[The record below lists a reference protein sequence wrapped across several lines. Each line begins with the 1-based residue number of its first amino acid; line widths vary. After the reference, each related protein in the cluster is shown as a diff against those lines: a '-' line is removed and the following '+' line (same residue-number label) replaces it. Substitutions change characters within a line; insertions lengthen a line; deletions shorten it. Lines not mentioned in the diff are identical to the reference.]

1 MSKSQKADKAN
12 KPNPPLTSKQ
22 KRSAKRDKDSI
33 NLTEA
38 GTNSGK
44 HHHQDWN

>member
-12 KPNPPLTSKQ
+12 KQKPLLSSKQ
-22 KRSAKRDKDSI
+22 MRSAKRDKDSI

-38 GTNSGK
+38 ATNSGK